1 LKFADSGVG
10 DKDVNLVLVC
20 CSGDLDIFDS
30 QGQYALVAWDWLG
43 GVDLYRPDIDF
54 GAGGIFVGVKRWSLH

>member
-1 LKFADSGVG
+1 
-10 DKDVNLVLVC
+10 VNLVLVC